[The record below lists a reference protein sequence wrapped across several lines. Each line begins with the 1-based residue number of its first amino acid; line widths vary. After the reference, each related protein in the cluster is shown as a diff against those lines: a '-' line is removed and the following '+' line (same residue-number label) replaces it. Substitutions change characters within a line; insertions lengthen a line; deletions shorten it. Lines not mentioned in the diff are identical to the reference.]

1 MYSATRASVGPA
13 LSMLQMVNARSI
25 SSCRL
30 MRLTE
35 SSASDMIPPSLRRT
49 NYFWT
54 TKIRK
59 NFAFHESVL
68 RLRLENTGVEG
79 LRLLQAEPPRLHHFS
94 MECWNPPG

>member
-1 MYSATRASVGPA
+1 
-13 LSMLQMVNARSI
+13 MLQMVNARSI

-54 TKIRK
+54 SKIRK
-59 NFAFHESVL
+59 NFAFHDSVL

-79 LRLLQAEPPRLHHFS
+79 LRLLQAEPPRCIISAWSAGTHQVERILRAWMSAIHAA
-94 MECWNPPG
+94 